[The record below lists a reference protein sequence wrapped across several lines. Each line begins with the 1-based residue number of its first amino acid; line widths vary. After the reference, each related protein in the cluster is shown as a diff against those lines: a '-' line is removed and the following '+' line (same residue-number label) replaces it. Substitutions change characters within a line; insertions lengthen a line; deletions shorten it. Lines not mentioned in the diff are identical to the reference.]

1 MTIVLSIVAIL
12 VAVVL
17 MGLLAIKAIK
27 IIPEAHKANVE
38 RLGRFRKTL
47 EPGLNFVAPGLDKVK
62 PLIDLREI
70 EVPLTDQ
77 RVITKD
83 HLVVHI
89 DAVLFY
95 QVTDPHAANY
105 EIDDYATAIEQLSAT
120 MLRNVIG
127 TMELEQ
133 TLTSHAEINDT
144 LRSAVD
150 DASGKWGIRVTRV
163 EIKALRPASSIMD
176 AMEQQYR
183 AQRAKR
189 AAVLVA
195 EGEKQAAIL
204 RADGQAAAIE
214 KVCKAIHD
222 GKPDPDLL
230 AYQFVQALPQVAQ
243 SQGSSV
249 WVIPSDVTTALRNL
263 SSAFGNSHGDLG
275 AGRAPDTPPPGPQP
289 APGPPAARSAG
300 DGGPIR
306 QEPGDGA
313 KPDTGAPLKAV

>member
-1 MTIVLSIVAIL
+1 MTEALYIIAVL
-12 VAVVL
+12 AVVAL
-17 MGLLAIKAIK
+17 MGLLAVKAVK

-47 EPGLNFVAPGLDKVK
+47 EPGLNFVAPGLDKVR
-62 PLIDLREI
+62 PLIDLRET

-105 EIDDYATAIEQLSAT
+105 EIDDYATAIGQLSAT

-133 TLTSHAEINDT
+133 TLTSHAEINDA
-144 LRSAVD
+144 LRGAVD
-150 DASGKWGIRVTRV
+150 EASGRWGIRVSRV

-176 AMEQQYR
+176 AMEKQYR
-183 AQRAKR
+183 AQRAKH

-195 EGEKQAAIL
+195 EGDKQAAIL

-214 KVCKAIHD
+214 KIFKAIHD
-222 GKPDPDLL
+222 GRPDPELL
-230 AYQFVQALPQVAQ
+230 AYQFVQALPQLAQ

-249 WVIPSDVTTALRNL
+249 WVIPSDVTTALKNL
-263 SSAFGNSHGDLG
+263 SSAFGNSPADPG
-275 AGRAPDTPPPGPQP
+275 AGRAPGMPPPRLQP
-289 APGPPAARSAG
+289 APGPPAARSAD
-300 DGGPIR
+300 DGGPMR

-313 KPDTGAPLKAV
+313 KPDPGAPLKAV